1 MANVKFL
8 GICVVLAAVL
18 VSGALV
24 YHANVTSKIGRYQML
39 HSPGK
44 IWTYNTENAN
54 RTCEND

>member
-1 MANVKFL
+1 MVNVKFL
-8 GICVVLAAVL
+8 GICIVLAAVM

-44 IWTYNTENAN
+44 IWIYDTETANTES
-54 RTCEND
+54 RND